1 MSKLKPPTLPMYVV
15 IYACVLALFGTYL
28 GISGLINPSGATGF
42 IDGAEVLATGWAG
55 RSLGLGL
62 IMASAIYFRMSKI
75 YVAAF
80 IGAVCRELSDVLGML
95 NAGETSTV
103 MALLVFLV
111 LDLVGLV
118 MSIRAVQ
125 MEE

>member
-1 MSKLKPPTLPMYVV
+1 MYVV
-15 IYACVLALFGTYL
+15 IYACVLALFGAFL
-28 GISGLINPSGATGF
+28 GISGMIDPTGATGF
-42 IDGAEVLATGWAG
+42 VEGAEVLATGWAG

-62 IMASAIYFRMSKI
+62 TMAFAIYFRMSKV
-75 YVAAF
+75 YAAAF

-103 MALLVFLV
+103 IALLVFLV

-118 MSIRAVQ
+118 MSIRAVR
-125 MEE
+125 MEV